1 MTGNLLPGIF
11 AAVAIGVGATAFMD
25 LWALL
30 QKRLFGIPA
39 LDYRLVGRWIGHFRH
54 GRFIHDAIGKAA
66 PVPGEAFL
74 GWTAHYAI
82 GVLFAAVLLLVW
94 GSGWTVRPTLAPALI
109 IGIGSVLA
117 PFLLMQPGLG
127 AGIAASRTPKPWT
140 ARSRSLVAHLSF
152 GIGLY
157 LSGLLLAAS
166 GILPAAAGS

>member
-1 MTGNLLPGIF
+1 MLPGMIG
-11 AAVAIGVGATAFMD
+11 ALAIGVGATAFMD

-39 LDYRLVGRWIGHFRH
+39 LDYRLVGRWIGHFRQ
-54 GRFIHDAIGKAA
+54 GRFSHDAIGKAA
-66 PVPGEAFL
+66 PVRREAFL

-82 GVLFAAVLLLVW
+82 GVLFAAVLLFVW
-94 GSGWTVRPTLAPALI
+94 EPGWASQPSLAPALI
-109 IGIGSVLA
+109 IGLASVLA

-140 ARSRSLVAHLSF
+140 ARSRSLIAHLSF

-157 LSGLLLAAS
+157 LAGQLLAAS
-166 GILPAAAGS
+166 GVLPEGAG